1 MGKRTNIILTSA
13 MMGIATAACAFCMA
27 QSANAAETSTAS
39 GVTTT
44 VNSSATASNAEGSSS
59 VTSSTTASNTPNGG
73 SALDS
78 TSAKPSGNTVPS
90 KSSETEKTAETK
102 KSTKSA
108 KASKSVTDAENSENA
123 RLTQTLIDVSA
134 TNLQTNNRED
144 RSVRATAESMSA
156 STDSG
161 TTDDASLTWT
171 REDFNITP
179 DGKQIGYRKDINV
192 PAHDGKPASTE
203 NVIVPGLNAKGL
215 AKLKKNHH
223 LVIPEGIEV
232 IHECAFTGHAKQ
244 VGNKQHE
251 HVEGETYIEG
261 VTLPQS
267 LKIIEYGAFGW
278 NKIKGTVIIP
288 KNVISIHSAAFVANE
303 IEKVVFEGVLDGKGK
318 EHDTDADPYYLAGVG
333 EKAFQGNKIS
343 EIVVKD
349 NLGKYKLYP
358 SNNPQKSDSVFDN
371 QNPGPFTIEVGDE
384 YKRPIT
390 IKQENSNHIISVME
404 GFAENGTPT
413 LIDQSS
419 YFKKN
424 ADGKYIAVK
433 TGTLD
438 GQCMFYD
445 TINGQFRII
454 GVSHFT
460 YKIIP
465 KAKIYTVTFVDGNNS
480 NYASVQVKEGKSI
493 SENSVANQSMPVN
506 PSKIGYSF
514 EGWNEK
520 QDGTGSMFLASTIVD
535 KNLKVYSIFKN
546 YQPVIT
552 VQNKTIT
559 EGDPLDLRSLIMS
572 ATDKEDGDLKDKV
585 QITNNG
591 GFDNSKVGSYVITFS
606 VTDNGGATA
615 TASATVTVT
624 KKPTPPT
631 PPTPPAPAPEPEP
644 TPTPVP
650 ELPVPVAPAPIL
662 KPAETWSEPEPAP
675 ATPQPEQPEQ
685 PEQQQAKRV
694 AKHLPKTGSAV
705 AMVINSLFASVTAG
719 IFAFVEA
726 RKSLRRYS
734 KHARKN

>member
-1 MGKRTNIILTSA
+1 MSKRTNIILTST

-44 VNSSATASNAEGSSS
+44 VNSSKAGSNTETSNTATSSNEGSSD
-59 VTSSTTASNTPNGG
+59 VTSSEVTSNTHNGG
-73 SALDS
+73 AALDS
-78 TSAKPSGNTVPS
+78 TSAKPSVNTVPS
-90 KSSETEKTAETK
+90 KSSETAKTAETTK
-102 KSTKSA
+102 STKSTKSA
-108 KASKSVTDAENSENA
+108 KASESVTDAENSENA
-123 RLTQTLIDVSA
+123 RLTQTLIDVSN
-134 TNLQTNNRED
+134 TDLQTNNRED
-144 RSVRATAESMSA
+144 RSVHASAESVSA

-171 REDFNITP
+171 REDFNISA
-179 DGKQIGYRKDINV
+179 DGKTIGGRKDVHYPDTGQTVNEYV
-192 PAHDGKPASTE
+192 DGLSE
-203 NVIVPGLNAKGL
+203 KGKE
-215 AKLKKNHH
+215 KLKKNHH
-223 LVIPEGIEV
+223 IVIPEGIEV

-251 HVEGETYIEG
+251 HIDGETYIEG

-318 EHDTDADPYYLAGVG
+318 EHATDTAPYYLAGVG

-371 QNPGPFTIEVGDE
+371 QNPGTFTIEVGDE

-390 IKQENSNHIISVME
+390 ITQENSNHAISVME

-413 LIDQSS
+413 LIAQSS

-454 GVSHFT
+454 GISHFT
-460 YKIIP
+460 YNIIP
-465 KAKIYTVTFVDGNNS
+465 KAKIYTVTFVNGTDQ
-480 NYASVQVKEGKSI
+480 NYAKVQVKENKSI
-493 SENSVANQSMPVN
+493 KDKSVAGQVMPAN
-506 PSKIGYSF
+506 PSKDGYTF
-514 EGWNEK
+514 RGWSTDK
-520 QDGTGSMFLASTIVD
+520 TGKD
-535 KNLKVYSIFKN
+535 KTKEFSAATSVTGD
-546 YQPVIT
+546 IT
-552 VQNKTIT
+552 VYAIYTPTPAVLNAAPTLIVQGKTIT
-559 EGDPLDLRSLIMS
+559 EGDPLDLRSLIVS
-572 ATDKEDGDLKDKV
+572 ATDPEDGDLKNKV

-591 GFDNSKVGSYVITFS
+591 GFDNSKVGSYVISFS

-615 TASATVTVT
+615 TASAAVTVT
-624 KKPTPPT
+624 KKPT
-631 PPTPPAPAPEPEP
+631 PPTPPAPAPEPES

-650 ELPVPVAPAPIL
+650 EPESAPAP
-662 KPAETWSEPEPAP
+662 S
-675 ATPQPEQPEQ
+675 QPEQPE
-685 PEQQQAKRV
+685 AKRV
-694 AKHLPKTGSAV
+694 IKHLPQTGSSV
-705 AMVINSLFASVTAG
+705 ATVINYLFAFVTAG
-719 IFAFVEA
+719 IFALVEA